1 MVAEVII
8 NRGAKKLNRTFD
20 YNIPKELEELI
31 LVGSKVLVP
40 FGRGEKTAEAFV
52 VGIKEKSEYEV
63 KDIAKLEE
71 NLTDKQI
78 ELAKWM
84 AKRYFCNVSDCIKL
98 MLTPGTRN
106 KNKEK
111 RIQDKTINCVYL
123 KKEIEEI
130 EFEIET
136 GKIKSEKHKK
146 ILSFIKDNE
155 GATVSEIEM
164 FTDCSRAIVNTL
176 VKNGYLEYVEKKVE
190 RNPLLGRNCEKT
202 SKLNLTEEQE
212 KAFKIVGNSIDNEQ
226 YNQFLLYGVTG
237 SGKTE
242 VYLQLIEKVLNKGKN
257 AIVLVPEISLTPQML
272 DRFISRFG
280 KEEIAILHSKLSI
293 GERHDEW
300 ERIREKKARIVIGA
314 RSAIFAPLENIGIII
329 IDEEHDSSYKSE
341 TNPRYNAKE
350 IAKILAQEN
359 KAPVV
364 LGSATPDIA
373 TFYKTQ
379 IIEQDA
385 KKENSQIQNY
395 ANNLNEIDNRLG
407 TSEDND
413 KKSIESEKNT
423 KIQLLEL
430 TKRANN
436 SALPKVEI
444 IDLKQELAN
453 GNRSMLS
460 MELYNSIE
468 ENLKQKRQTIL
479 FLNRRGYSTF
489 IMCRNCGYTV
499 KCPNC
504 NISMTYHSYERKLKC
519 HYCGHE
525 EKVVTVCPECHS
537 DKIRYFGTGTQKLE
551 QEIHKQFPNAS
562 TIRMDID
569 TVTKKNSHEEI
580 LNKFKNEN
588 IDILIGTQMVVKGH
602 HFPNVTLVGVI
613 AADSSLNIDDYRAN
627 ERTFQILT
635 QVAGRAGRE
644 NLPGKVVI
652 QTYNPDNFSIICAQK
667 QNYNTFYET
676 EIVLRNQLKYPPF
689 CDIILIGFNSYSETE
704 IKNVSSKVYNY
715 LEQNLSKEEFRIFK
729 PMPCPIDKI
738 QNRYRWRIIIK
749 GIMTK
754 KANEILNDCLKEI
767 YQENIKDT
775 RISIDINPNNMS

>member
-1 MVAEVII
+1 MIAEVII

-40 FGRGEKTAEAFV
+40 FGNGGKLAEAFV
-52 VGIKEKSEYEV
+52 VGIKEKSTFEL
-63 KDIAKLEE
+63 KNIAKLEE

-78 ELAKWM
+78 SLAKWM
-84 AKRYFCNVSDCIKL
+84 SKRYFCNISDCIKL

-123 KKEIEEI
+123 KKDIEEI

-136 GKIKSEKHKK
+136 GKIKSEKQKR
-146 ILSFIKDNE
+146 LLNFVKDNE
-155 GATVSEIEM
+155 GTTVPEIEM
-164 FTDCSRAIVNTL
+164 FTDCARGIVNTL
-176 VKNGYLEYVEKKVE
+176 VKNGYLEIIEKKVE

-202 SKLNLTEEQE
+202 NNLKLTEEQKNAYNRVE
-212 KAFKIVGNSIDNEQ
+212 EAIDKNE
-226 YNQFLLYGVTG
+226 YKQFLLYGVTG

-242 VYLQLIEKVLNKGKN
+242 VYLQLIEKVLKIGKN

-280 KEEIAILHSKLSI
+280 KSDIAILHSKLSI

-300 ERIREKKARIVIGA
+300 ERIRERKARIVIGA
-314 RSAIFAPLENIGIII
+314 RSAIFAPIENVGIII

-350 IAKILAQEN
+350 IAKILAKEN
-359 KAPVV
+359 KAPLL
-364 LGSATPDIA
+364 LGSATPDIN
-373 TFYKTQ
+373 TFYN
-379 IIEQDA
+379 A
-385 KKENSQIQNY
+385 
-395 ANNLNEIDNRLG
+395 
-407 TSEDND
+407 TSENEDG
-413 KKSIESEKNT
+413 NT
-423 KIQLLEL
+423 KTKLLTL
-430 TKRANN
+430 TKRANE
-436 SALPKVEI
+436 SSLPKVEI

-468 ENLKQKRQTIL
+468 ENISQKRQTIL

-499 KCPNC
+499 KCPSC

-519 HYCGHE
+519 HYCSYE
-525 EKVVTVCPECHS
+525 ENLVTTCPECHS

-551 QEIHKQFPNAS
+551 QEINKQFPNAS

-644 NLPGKVVI
+644 NLPGKVII

-667 QNYNTFYET
+667 QNYEMFYET
-676 EIVLRNQLKYPPF
+676 EIALRKQLKYPPF
-689 CDIILIGFNSYSETE
+689 CDIILISFNSLNETN
-704 IKNVSSKVYNY
+704 IKNISNEMYKKL
-715 LEQNLSKEEFRIFK
+715 LEKLNQEEFKIFR
-729 PMPCPIDKI
+729 PMPSPIDKI

-749 GIMTK
+749 GNMTVE
-754 KANEILNDCLKEI
+754 ANEVLNQTLKEI
-767 YQENIKDT
+767 YSRNIKDI
-775 RISIDINPNNMS
+775 RISIDVNPNNMS